1 MDATG
6 HTVVEL
12 TVARLH
18 IRNHCG
24 TVEVYHD
31 GYYIGTEMFV
41 WVEFQHIQSTPMMR
55 TWMTTGAAIFELF
68 IGQKLVT
75 DGIQCIIEQYTQQ
88 NQVRQ

>member
-1 MDATG
+1 MICQNHCSLVISILTTDATG

-41 WVEFQHIQSTPMMR
+41 
-55 TWMTTGAAIFELF
+55 
-68 IGQKLVT
+68 
-75 DGIQCIIEQYTQQ
+75 
-88 NQVRQ
+88 

>member
-41 WVEFQHIQSTPMMR
+41 
-55 TWMTTGAAIFELF
+55 
-68 IGQKLVT
+68 
-75 DGIQCIIEQYTQQ
+75 
-88 NQVRQ
+88 